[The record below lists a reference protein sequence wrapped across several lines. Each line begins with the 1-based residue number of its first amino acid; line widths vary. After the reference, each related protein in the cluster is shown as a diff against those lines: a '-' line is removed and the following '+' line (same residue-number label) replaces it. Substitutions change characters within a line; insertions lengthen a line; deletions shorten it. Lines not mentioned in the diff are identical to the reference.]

1 MGCLRGRNES
11 RNAITL
17 RGLQPTT
24 SELVGFL
31 AIAPFQLNIFTID
44 DVDWLHFFPRYFFF
58 LSNYTFFF
66 LFFINAVFISRLIA

>member
-58 LSNYTFFF
+58 LIQLYVLFSFFY
-66 LFFINAVFISRLIA
+66 

>member
-44 DVDWLHFFPRYFFF
+44 DVDWLHFFSRYFFF
-58 LSNYTFFF
+58 FYPIIRSFFFF
-66 LFFINAVFISRLIA
+66 LLTRCLFLV